1 MKALIKSLLF
11 AVMWT
16 GASAGALS
24 SIWDGAEDT
33 GNGWYHLDWFGS
45 FNELSPEWIYHSE
58 HGFLMVTGVD
68 TSDFSF
74 YDIGLGSWFSTG
86 DAYYPILYKL
96 GYREGWYWHESGGTP
111 GSRSFTDLMTG
122 EVLGESSLMEI
133 VLPTYAL
140 IEQGTFTMGSEMNA
154 TWQEGMDRATLHDV
168 TLSAYHIQHTLVTNA
183 QYAHVM
189 NWAYGD
195 GLLTLEDSMVKNAE
209 GDPRSLYHVEWSGQ
223 VKWSGQSFVVD
234 AGKGSYPVV
243 GVTWYGGMAYCHFL
257 TRMEGTLTQAVN
269 LADWTMDISQT
280 GYRLPTEAEWE
291 RAARGGRSGEIRFP
305 WENWW
310 ITHDD
315 ANYYATPTG
324 YTNDKSETYREHPD
338 WYSETPPST
347 SPVGS
352 FPANEFGLYDMA
364 GNAFDWCYDW
374 YDFFYYAESPPENPT
389 GPETGT
395 DKILRGGSW
404 DLNSQYARLFN
415 RHVDIPEQI
424 FLSRNGF
431 RAVRTAAE

>member
-1 MKALIKSLLF
+1 
-11 AVMWT
+11 
-16 GASAGALS
+16 
-24 SIWDGAEDT
+24 
-33 GNGWYHLDWFGS
+33 
-45 FNELSPEWIYHSE
+45 
-58 HGFLMVTGVD
+58 
-68 TSDFSF
+68 
-74 YDIGLGSWFSTG
+74 
-86 DAYYPILYKL
+86 
-96 GYREGWYWHESGGTP
+96 
-111 GSRSFTDLMTG
+111 
-122 EVLGESSLMEI
+122 
-133 VLPTYAL
+133 
-140 IEQGTFTMGSEMNA
+140 
-154 TWQEGMDRATLHDV
+154 
-168 TLSAYHIQHTLVTNA
+168 
-183 QYAHVM
+183 
-189 NWAYGD
+189 
-195 GLLTLEDSMVKNAE
+195 
-209 GDPRSLYHVEWSGQ
+209 
-223 VKWSGQSFVVD
+223 
-234 AGKGSYPVV
+234 
-243 GVTWYGGMAYCHFL
+243 
-257 TRMEGTLTQAVN
+257 
-269 LADWTMDISQT
+269 MDISQT

-374 YDFFYYAESPPENPT
+374 YDFFYYAESPLENPT